1 MDTTVLYTFYLVT
14 DWLLNCQQW
23 APVALVIKKRI
34 RSETDPLVFL
44 INKSTF
50 DAGSMCNC
58 QFSSQGLE
66 PYGGQPKLYTNTH
79 SCILIST
86 HIFIYTVTYIV
97 SFAYLQTFLHNIYKH
112 THHNHDIFIQT
123 HTVTFT
129 FIKLTYTIT
138 AVCLSWR
145 VHIENSCVSRPPN
158 AKGVLS
164 HHM

>member
-1 MDTTVLYTFYLVT
+1 M
-14 DWLLNCQQW
+14 
-23 APVALVIKKRI
+23 
-34 RSETDPLVFL
+34 VFL
-44 INKSTF
+44 TNKSTF

-79 SCILIST
+79 SFTHLHADANTHSCILIST

-97 SFAYLQTFLHNIYKH
+97 SVACLQTFLHNTYKH

-138 AVCLSWR
+138 AVCLSSR